1 MTERTK
7 YTLEVPLDA
16 SGIKDFKP
24 NRGLKVAAYSRDGAV
39 AGSTVAV
46 LNEKGQG
53 SAKLGFNQKPGGL
66 RVAIG
71 PENASDEDLSHL
83 QTISVNVAPTQWKE
97 NRAALTPIAISPYYW
112 WWWQEWCRDYTIT
125 GRLVCADGSPVPGA
139 TVCAYDVDWWWWWIS
154 EYQVGCAVTDANGA
168 FQIKFRRC
176 CGWWW
181 WWWWERRRW
190 IVDPYLADHI
200 LPILQQIPGIRR
212 PPLPD
217 PAPDLSI
224 FESIL
229 SQTGSAVRTLAN
241 AAPQLRSRS
250 SSGAFDPNK
259 LESLRSEL
267 LARLPKVAELEALCV
282 WPWCPWWPWWDC
294 DADILFRA
302 TQNCNGAVKV
312 IVDEG
317 ILQTR
322 FDIPTNLNVT
332 LVANDQACCLAQPC
346 QVLDACPPGDC
357 MLPIDICDTTSAS
370 VGGNPGANAALAT
383 IGYENPGGAA
393 PGSPA
398 GDRPFSE
405 SVLLATNFGDAFSG
419 DYYEFEWA
427 TSKAGPYSAMPLAAD
442 GAFNRYFWDAMLNQH
457 HVLFA
462 PTPINSPLGM
472 RNVFE
477 SRQHYEANNS
487 IGIGWDMCAGCNYP
501 TLMWWQTNN
510 TGFANGTYYLRLRS
524 WVRPGNAGDLAYPA
538 DYPTGIVPFCGDN
551 PEDNYVVITID
562 NRPTPGPAAG
572 HPLDHP
578 CGPGTVHVCT
588 RQPDCNIFS
597 VTIAGQQVSPCA
609 NITAKD
615 SDPVEID
622 FMVHDDDGMLG
633 YYSLACNYGLNLTE
647 DLIDLSGVHIGSV
660 DRGPGATVHTS
671 WFGPADA
678 VGPDYG
684 SAILVNPPN
693 TLQGATAPYWYGG
706 TLKLTTTVGA
716 LFPVTCCYQLQ
727 LWVYKRNI
735 VNCYY
740 GIDSNGYYNL
750 TEMSFTVFKS

>member
-1 MTERTK
+1 MAEK
-7 YTLEVPLDA
+7 LNYTLEVPLDA

-24 NRGLKVAAYSRDGAV
+24 DRGVKVVAYSRSGAA
-39 AGSTVAV
+39 AGSALVK

-53 SAKLGFNQKPGGL
+53 KAQLGFNEKPGGL
-66 RVAIG
+66 RVAVG
-71 PENASDEDLSHL
+71 PEDASDEDLSHL
-83 QTISVNVAPTQWKE
+83 QTISVNVAPSQWKE
-97 NRAALTPIAISPYYW
+97 RRAVLNPIAISAYYW
-112 WWWQEWCRDYTIT
+112 WWWLWWCREYTIT

-154 EYQVGCAVTDANGA
+154 EYQVGCAVTDANGS
-168 FQIKFRRC
+168 FQITFRRC

-181 WWWWERRRW
+181 WWWWDQRIW
-190 IVDPYLADHI
+190 TVNPYLADHI
-200 LPILQQIPGIRR
+200 LPLLQQIPGIRR

-217 PAPDLSI
+217 PAPDLGV

-229 SQTGSAVRTLAN
+229 SQTGSSVRTPTN

-250 SSGAFDPNK
+250 SSGAFDPNR

-267 LARLPKVAELEALCV
+267 LTRLPKVPELEALCV

-294 DADILFRA
+294 DADIRFRA
-302 TQNCNGAVKV
+302 TQNCNGAVRV
-312 IVDEG
+312 VLDEN

-322 FDIPTNLNVT
+322 FDIPTNLNVN

-346 QVLDACPPGDC
+346 QDDGTCPPGDC
-357 MLPIDICDTTSAS
+357 ILPIDICDTTSAS
-370 VGGNPGANAALAT
+370 VGGNPGASAAP
-383 IGYENPGGAA
+383 IGYENPGGAS
-393 PGSPA
+393 PGNPA

-405 SVLLATNFGDAFSG
+405 SVLLGTNFGDAFSG

-427 TSKAGPYSAMPLAAD
+427 TSPPGPMTVWTAMPLVAD
-442 GAFNRYFWDAMLNQH
+442 GAFYRFFWDAMLNQH
-457 HVLFA
+457 SVLFA
-462 PTPINSPLGM
+462 PVPVNSPLGT

-487 IGIGWDMCAGCNYP
+487 IGIGWDMCGGCNYP

-510 TGFANGTYYLRLRS
+510 TGFANGTYYLRLRA
-524 WVRPGNAGDLAYPA
+524 WVRPGYAGDLAYPA
-538 DYPTGIVPFCGDN
+538 DYPNGIVPFCGDK

-562 NRPTPGPAAG
+562 NRPALGPGAG

-578 CGPGTVHVCT
+578 CGGGTVHLCT

-597 VTIAGQQVSPCA
+597 VTIAGKQVGPCD
-609 NITAKD
+609 NITASDTD
-615 SDPVEID
+615 SVEID
-622 FMVHDDDGMLG
+622 FMVHDDDGMLAL
-633 YYSLACNYGLNLTE
+633 YSLSCNYDLNLTE
-647 DLIDLSGVHIGSV
+647 DLIDQYGVHIGSL
-660 DRGPGATVHTS
+660 DRGAAASYQTS

-684 SAILVNPPN
+684 SAILPNPPN

-716 LFPVTCCYQLQ
+716 LFPKTCCYQLQ

-740 GIDSNGYYNL
+740 GYAYYNL
-750 TEMSFTVFKS
+750 TELSFTVFKS